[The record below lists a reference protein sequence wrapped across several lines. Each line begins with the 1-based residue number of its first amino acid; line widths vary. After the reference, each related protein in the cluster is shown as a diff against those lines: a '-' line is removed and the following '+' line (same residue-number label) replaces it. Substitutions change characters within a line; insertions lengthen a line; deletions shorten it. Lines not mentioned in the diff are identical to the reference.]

1 MQRPPL
7 LSVYSI
13 PHNGSVH
20 LAAALIR
27 LVSSLKGMA
36 VSNAH
41 HMSNE
46 NTLPDKFPEAQ
57 VNVKTIVSASWK

>member
-7 LSVYSI
+7 LSVYSN
-13 PHNGSVH
+13 PHNSSVH

-27 LVSSLKGMA
+27 LMNSLKRMA
-36 VSNAH
+36 VSHAH

-57 VNVKTIVSASWK
+57 VNVKTIISASWK